1 MIILQESGSA
11 QNIDFIPREYTSGSS
26 YTVRILNESTN
37 KQIYSQATTGITQ
50 ELYYNRYNAVFPVKQ
65 DIFYIL
71 TILSGTDVIFK
82 DKIFCTNQVISDYT
96 VNNGEYV
103 SNDTDNEFIFA

>member
-1 MIILQESGSA
+1 MILYQD
-11 QNIDFIPREYTSGSS
+11 NLK
-26 YTVRILNESTN
+26 ILNESTN

-50 ELYYNRYNAVFPVKQ
+50 ELYYNRYSAVFPVKQ

-82 DKIFCTNQVISDYT
+82 DKIFCTNQVVADYT

>member
-11 QNIDFIPREYTSGSS
+11 QNIDFIPRQYTSGSS
-26 YTVRILNESTN
+26 YTVKILNESTN
-37 KQIYSQATTGITQ
+37 KQVYSQATTGITQ
-50 ELYYNRYNAVFPVKQ
+50 ELYYNRYNAIFPVKQ

-71 TILSGTDVIFK
+71 TIFSGTDVIFK
-82 DKIFCTNQVISDYT
+82 DADYT
-96 VNNGEYV
+96 VNNNEYV

>member
-11 QNIDFIPREYTSGSS
+11 QNIDFIPREYISGSS
-26 YTVRILNESTN
+26 YTVKILNESTN

-50 ELYYNRYNAVFPVKQ
+50 ELYYNRYSAVFPVKQ

-82 DKIFCTNQVISDYT
+82 DKIFCTNQVVADYT